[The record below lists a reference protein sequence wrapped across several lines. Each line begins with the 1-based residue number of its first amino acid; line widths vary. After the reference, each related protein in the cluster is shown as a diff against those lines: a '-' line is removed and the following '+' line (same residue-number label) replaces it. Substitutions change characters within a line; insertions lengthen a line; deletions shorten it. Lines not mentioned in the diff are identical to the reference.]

1 MSFGPETFEFLRDL
15 AAHNSRDWFEANRDR
30 YENVW
35 RDPALRFIAA
45 VQPAMEAL
53 DPPLR
58 AEARL
63 NGSLR
68 RINRDVRFSAN
79 KAPYSARLHLVFW
92 AGRHPNRAPGMHI
105 VLHPDGIGFG
115 AGQFGLEP
123 AGLAAI
129 RARILD
135 PKDRAR
141 LLGSL
146 AEAEKAG
153 SRLTDPDLARLPR
166 GYDAEGDW
174 THLLRRKAFVARTHD
189 RLPVPDWLFGPQAA
203 DEVLRLTQAHLPFIR
218 WLVA

>member
-15 AAHNSRDWFEANRDR
+15 AAQNTRDWFEQNRDR
-30 YENVW
+30 YEKFW

-79 KAPYSARLHLVFW
+79 KSPYSARLHLVFW
-92 AGRHPNRAPGMHI
+92 TGGHPNRSPGMHL

-115 AGQFGLEP
+115 AGQFGLDP
-123 AGLAAI
+123 AVLGAI
-129 RARILD
+129 RARILE
-135 PKDRAR
+135 PKDRS
-141 LLGSL
+141 LLL
-146 AEAEKAG
+146 NAVAEAERSG

-166 GYDAEGDW
+166 GYEAEGDW
-174 THLLRRKAFVARTHD
+174 EHLLRRKAFVARTHD
-189 RLPVPDWLFGPQAA
+189 RLPVPDWLSGPQAV
-203 DEVLRLTQAHLPFIR
+203 DELLHLTRAHLPLIR
-218 WLVA
+218 WLSA